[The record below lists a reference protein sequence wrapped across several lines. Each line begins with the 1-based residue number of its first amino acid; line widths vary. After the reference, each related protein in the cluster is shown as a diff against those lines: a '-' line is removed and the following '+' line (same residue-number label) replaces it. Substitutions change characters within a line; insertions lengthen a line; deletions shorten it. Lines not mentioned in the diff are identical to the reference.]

1 MVVPCAALRRRDTVD
16 PFGRS
21 RKAGRPFDQIIDS
34 GGCATVQI
42 PARDHSAC
50 LHIALESVGDGVG
63 SFQSS
68 MGMVSY
74 RFRDIFARIW
84 VSTAHVASQR
94 HSGPWLFRSCCREW
108 TFVASG
114 KERQKHLYFPGK
126 TKGAHRGLPS
136 NGSIL
141 NAQNGRLPVGQCI
154 TVNGA

>member
-1 MVVPCAALRRRDTVD
+1 VVVPCAALRRRDKVD

-21 RKAGRPFDQIIDS
+21 RKAGRPFDKKKDS
-34 GGCATVQI
+34 RGCATVQI

-50 LHIALESVGDGVG
+50 LLIALGSVGDGVAI
-63 SFQSS
+63 FQSS

-74 RFRDIFARIW
+74 RFRDTFARIW

-94 HSGPWLFRSCCREW
+94 HSGPWLSRSCCREW

-114 KERQKHLYFPGK
+114 KEGQKHLYCPGK

-136 NGSIL
+136 YDSIL
-141 NAQNGRLPVGQCI
+141 IAQNGRLPVGECI
-154 TVNGA
+154 TVDGA